1 MNYLQQQKIR
11 QMSALIVA
19 LEEWDYG
26 KAELGKPFF
35 FFFILVNV
43 FLFLTYRPPF

>member
-1 MNYLQQQKIR
+1 
-11 QMSALIVA
+11 MSALIVA

-35 FFFILVNV
+35 FFSGILVNV